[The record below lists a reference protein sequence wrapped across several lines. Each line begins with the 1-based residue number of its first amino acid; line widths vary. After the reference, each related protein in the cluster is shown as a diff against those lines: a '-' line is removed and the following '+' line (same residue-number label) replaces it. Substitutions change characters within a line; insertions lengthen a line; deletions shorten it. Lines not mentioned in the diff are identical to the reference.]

1 MYLLNGKEEIKD
13 SMQNTIQII
22 CDTIGPRPP
31 CSIQE
36 AECATFILE
45 TFKKYTDDATIEHF
59 YCHPGS
65 YRATYRISMVNIILT
80 TVLYWIY
87 FFYPNLIPLLFSL
100 ILMVIS
106 FIVIQTNLLRNIE
119 FIDPLFKTKES
130 TNVYGRF
137 TPKKAVKH
145 TVLIGGH
152 HDSNWEFPIL
162 KRWPKRFTTIMG
174 IPVML
179 SFLLLGIYILKIIL
193 YVFEISFLFVPAVD
207 LSLLLILTALIPLL
221 IYTIIK
227 CVSHTPVMGADD
239 NLTSIAIIFELA
251 KHLNTLGG
259 LETTEVWLVSH
270 GCEEIGDRG
279 SKRFS
284 KKHFAELKDA
294 LVVNIDMVGGRDS
307 TQKIDIRELYSLVP
321 LSRTLGEELSKIA
334 TDLDVSHTIGNVSG
348 YTDSMAYSRNNITCC
363 SLVGSPKEG
372 FATHYHTTD
381 DTIDKLDFQ
390 NLWNCYRILIEFLKK
405 VDENKIMLKD

>member
-1 MYLLNGKEEIKD
+1 LNEREETKT
-13 SMQNTIQII
+13 SMQRTIQTI

-36 AECATFILE
+36 AECAAFILE
-45 TFKKYTDDATIEHF
+45 TFKKYTDDAAIEHF
-59 YCHPGS
+59 SCHPGS
-65 YRATYRISMVNIILT
+65 YRAQFRIPMVNIILT
-80 TVLYWIY
+80 TGIYWIY
-87 FFYPNLIPLLFSL
+87 FFYPHLIALVFSL

-106 FIVIQTNLLRNIE
+106 FIVIQTNLLRNLE
-119 FIDPLFKTKES
+119 LIDPLFKTKES

-137 TPKKAVKH
+137 TPKKAVTQ

-162 KRWPKRFTTIMG
+162 KRWPRRFTTVMG
-174 IPVML
+174 IPVMV

-193 YVFEISFLFVPAVD
+193 YVFDNQFLFIPAVD
-207 LSLLLILTALIPLL
+207 LNLLLILTALIPLL

-239 NLTSIAIIFELA
+239 NLTSLAIIFELA
-251 KHLNTLGG
+251 KHLNALGG

-284 KKHFAELKDA
+284 KRHFTELKDA
-294 LVVNIDMVGGRDS
+294 LVVNIDMVGGKDS
-307 TQKIDIRELYSLVP
+307 TLKIDIRELSSLVP
-321 LSRTLGEELSKIA
+321 LSRPLGEELSKIA
-334 TDLDVSHTIGNVSG
+334 TKLDVSNTIGNVSAF
-348 YTDSMAYSRNNITCC
+348 TDSMAYSRKHIACC

-372 FATHYHTTD
+372 FATHYHTID
-381 DTIDKLDFQ
+381 DTIDKLNFQ
-390 NLWNCYRILIEFLKK
+390 NLWNCYRILREFLKE
-405 VDENKIMLKD
+405 VDENKIQLKD